1 MGAALGPEVG
11 MEVTFHGPWLTYRPG
26 GYPSLDP
33 FCPPTSS
40 LTSWASSP
48 EQRHISGFP
57 GVFFQ
62 TEGQA
67 FLRLRTGALG
77 TLDTEK
83 VSYIASLFLAELA
96 VVLMLKDSILLMMC
110 HISPQ
115 GFPTCTE
122 KLTVVW
128 ALADDTKGG
137 KWFAMFPPTPDDKVQ

>member
-1 MGAALGPEVG
+1 M
-11 MEVTFHGPWLTYRPG
+11 
-26 GYPSLDP
+26 
-33 FCPPTSS
+33 
-40 LTSWASSP
+40 
-48 EQRHISGFP
+48 
-57 GVFFQ
+57 FFQ

-137 KWFAMFPPTPDDKVQ
+137 KWFAMFPPTPRTIKSSKMCASQQMEQEPPLSFVFRRCPGYSTSLGGLPSATG